1 MDIVDKDFDSLFC
14 VVLVVEAIMRM
25 EQMVVLPC
33 WIFEKEDDKD
43 G

>member
-25 EQMVVLPC
+25 AANGGAALLD
-33 WIFEKEDDKD
+33 FRK
-43 G
+43 GG